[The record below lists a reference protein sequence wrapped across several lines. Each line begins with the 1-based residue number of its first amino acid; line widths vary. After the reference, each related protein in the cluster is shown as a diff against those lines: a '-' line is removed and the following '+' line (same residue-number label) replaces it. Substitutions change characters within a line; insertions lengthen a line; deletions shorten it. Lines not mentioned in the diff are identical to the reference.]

1 MAHIDT
7 ANTHQGEVAPST
19 PSGVP
24 AGLKST
30 FSKIFG
36 STWGSDNSG
45 NADSGGGLIAAFRAM
60 MPKSGS
66 LSGSGVLNVNV
77 GKFGGARQQHSTQSL
92 FISRQLL

>member
-1 MAHIDT
+1 MAHVDAAT
-7 ANTHQGEVAPST
+7 GHQAEVAPST

-45 NADSGGGLIAAFRAM
+45 NAESGGGLIAAFRAM
-60 MPKSGS
+60 MPKTGS
-66 LSGSGVLNVNV
+66 QDGSGM
-77 GKFGGARQQHSTQSL
+77 FTTTAQQ
-92 FISRQLL
+92 